1 LLKKNGK
8 LNMKNLSMKKIALG
22 LFLAGYAASSAYALG
37 PVSTVNTIQGSKP
50 VIFSKD
56 SNAEGQLT
64 VRISADTTG
73 RTASANGVAKVGDY
87 IHIFYM
93 LKDADGDLD
102 TSERVKGT
110 LKVWKQMPNDT
121 TWTEVADITKVADN
135 SGEDGHIYFEITPS
149 MVGAAKIG
157 FQLQEAT
164 TYGNPATNRW
174 LQVPD
179 IWGAGNPTKTPNE
192 EQDPGQNPGGPG
204 NPDPG
209 NPIGPIAP
217 PSNAQ
222 FGIFKYTGSS
232 LDIAAGNYATSSTAI
247 PKYGDQL
254 AAVVWVGAPSAPATG
269 DTILSSG
276 MNFTWSLVGQAD
288 GISAVTTEE
297 ITVGISRD
305 NDGNSV
311 IALGN
316 VGGSNHNSL
325 YSGLNGGQGYNAGI
339 QGFNLQVKT
348 N

>member
-1 LLKKNGK
+1 
-8 LNMKNLSMKKIALG
+8 MKNLSMKKIALG

-37 PVSTVNTIQGSKP
+37 PVSTVNTIQGSAP

-56 SNAEGQLT
+56 SNTERQLT
-64 VRISADTTG
+64 VRISADTNGT
-73 RTASANGVAKVGDY
+73 TASSNPTAQVGDY
-87 IHIFYM
+87 IHIFYK

-102 TSERVKGT
+102 TSERVKST
-110 LKVWKQMPNDT
+110 LRVWKQMPNNT
-121 TWTEVADITKVADN
+121 TWTEVTTDITKVADN

-149 MVGAAKIG
+149 MVGAAKVG

-174 LQVPD
+174 LQVPN
-179 IWGAGNPTKTPNE
+179 IWGAGNPINTPTENP
-192 EQDPGQNPGGPG
+192 DPGNNPGGPG
-204 NPDPG
+204 DGDTNNPT
-209 NPIGPIAP
+209 GPIAP

-222 FGIFKYTGSS
+222 FGIFKYTGSG

-254 AAVVWVGAPSAPATG
+254 AAVVWMGAPSAPATG

-288 GISAVTTEE
+288 GIRAVTTEE